1 MSKVSINQA
10 VLNWA
15 VDRSGRTL
23 DALQDRF
30 PRIRE
35 WAAGERLPTLRQVE
49 DLARATSTPLGFL
62 FLDTPPE
69 ESLPIRHFRTV
80 DAETPNRPSPDLLET
95 FQTMHLRQA
104 WMREF
109 LVEQGQEPL
118 SFVGSA
124 QLGDDPAEIA
134 RLMRLTLDLDE
145 EWAAQKPTW
154 PEASSAF
161 RGAMEAVGILVVV
174 NGIVGNNTHR
184 KLDPG
189 EFRGFVLVDDY
200 APLVFVNGVDAK
212 AAQMFTLAHELAH
225 LLLGSSAAF
234 DLRDMQPADD
244 PTELACN
251 RAAAEFLVPTGQ
263 LRRYWPSIASA
274 SEPFNAAARH
284 FKVSMLVAARRALDM
299 ELIKTGDFLTFYREY
314 QKDERRAATRRPEGG
329 DFYANQN
336 FRVGRRFASEVVRA
350 AREGRLLYSEAYR
363 LTGLYGDTFERYAF
377 SLDENGA

>member
-15 VDRSGRTL
+15 VDRSGRSL

-35 WAAGERLPTLRQVE
+35 WATGERQPTLRQVE
-49 DLARATSTPLGFL
+49 ALAKATSTPLGFL
-62 FLDTPPE
+62 FLDAPPE
-69 ESLPIRHFRTV
+69 ERLPIRHFRTL
-80 DAETPNRPSPDLLET
+80 DAETPEKPSADLLET
-95 FQTMHLRQA
+95 VQTMQLRQA

-124 QLGDDPAEIA
+124 QLGDDHAEIA
-134 RLMRLTLDLDE
+134 KLMRLTLDLDE
-145 EWAAQKPTW
+145 AWAAKQSTW
-154 PEASSAF
+154 SDASNAL
-161 RGAMEAVGILVVV
+161 RGAMEAVGILVIV
-174 NGIVGNNTHR
+174 NGIVGNNTRR

-189 EFRGFVLVDDY
+189 EFRGFVLVDEH

-225 LLLGSSAAF
+225 VLLGSSAAF
-234 DLRDMQPADD
+234 DLRQMQPADD
-244 PTELACN
+244 PVELVCN
-251 RAAAEFLVPTGQ
+251 RAAAEFLVPAGE
-263 LRRYWPSIASA
+263 LRRYWPSIEGAPEA
-274 SEPFNAAARH
+274 FNMAARR
-284 FKVSMLVAARRALDM
+284 FKISAIVAARRALDVGLI
-299 ELIKTGDFLTFYREY
+299 ELDDFLTFYREY
-314 QKDERRAATRRPEGG
+314 QENERRAAARRLEGG

-336 FRVGRRFASEVVRA
+336 FRVGRRFASAVVRA

-363 LTGLYGDTFERYAF
+363 LTGLYGDTFERYAV
-377 SLDENGA
+377 SLDEHGI